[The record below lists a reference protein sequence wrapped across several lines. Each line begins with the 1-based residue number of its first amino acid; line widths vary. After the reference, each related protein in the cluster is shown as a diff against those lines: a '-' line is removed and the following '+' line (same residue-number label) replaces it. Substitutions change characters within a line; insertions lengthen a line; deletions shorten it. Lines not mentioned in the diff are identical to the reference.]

1 MTIQRYFPFYKRN
14 LTLAFPIIL
23 SQLGQ
28 VTVSIVDTFMVGIL
42 GTVELA
48 AVAFASSIY
57 SLIFIFGLGFSLGQT
72 PHVGKSF
79 GKKQWWKIGVI
90 FQNSL
95 LINIT
100 LGILLTVVMFFTTPL
115 LYHLNQPIS
124 VVTVAMPYFNW
135 LLASTVP
142 VLIFFSCRQFAEGVG
157 NTKIA
162 MWVTIS
168 GNIINIF
175 LNYMLI
181 FGKFGFPA
189 LGVEGAGIS
198 TFIVRSLMALAFVV
212 LIFRNSA
219 LKRFTQ
225 FFAIKKIHIKAII
238 TLIKTGFPI
247 SGQLVVEVLA
257 FSLSAI
263 MIGWINEVN
272 LAAHQIVLQLASAT
286 FMVGLGVGAASTILI
301 SQQFGSK
308 RYNVTRITALTS
320 LHLVT
325 IFNTLTAVAF
335 IVLRYQIPSW
345 FSSDPEVIKVAAQL
359 LIIAGIFQLFDG
371 WQMVGL
377 ASLRGLADVT
387 FAMFIAITSY
397 VIISLPVGY
406 FLGFTCNFGSAGVWT
421 GLCIG
426 LIVAAIAY
434 RLRFIS
440 FMKKYKKM

>member
-1 MTIQRYFPFYKRN
+1 MSIQRYFPFYKRN
-14 LTLAFPIIL
+14 LVLAFPIIL
-23 SQLGQ
+23 SHIGQ

-48 AVAFASSIY
+48 SVAFASSIF

-72 PHVGKSF
+72 PHVGKAF

-100 LGILLTVVMFFTTPL
+100 LGVLLTVVMLFLTPV
-115 LYHLNQPIS
+115 LYHLNQPIA
-124 VVTVAMPYFNW
+124 VVNVAMPYYKW
-135 LLASTVP
+135 LLLSTVP

-168 GNIINIF
+168 GNILNII
-175 LNYMLI
+175 LNYVLI
-181 FGKFGFPA
+181 FGKFGFPP

-198 TFIVRSLMALAFVV
+198 TLIVRSLMALIFVV
-212 LIFRNSA
+212 LVFRNNV

-225 FFAIKKIHIKAII
+225 YFSLKKIHIKAII
-238 TLIKTGFPI
+238 TLFKTGFPI

-257 FSLSAI
+257 FCFSAI

-286 FMVGLGVGAASTILI
+286 FMVGLGVGSASTILI

-308 RYNVTRITALTS
+308 RYNVTQITSLAS

-345 FSSDPEVIKVAAQL
+345 FSSDPEVIYVAAQL
-359 LIIAGIFQLFDG
+359 MIIAGIFHLFDG

-397 VIISLPVGY
+397 LIISLPVGY
-406 FLGFTCNFGSAGVWT
+406 FLGFVCNLGSAGIWT

-426 LIVAAIAY
+426 LILASIAY
-434 RLRFIS
+434 RVRFVS
-440 FMKKYKKM
+440 FMKRYKKR